1 MEDTKDLVGK
11 IQEELQGLTDSITDV
26 VQTFK
31 KMQAPISESREK
43 VPQATQQLEKITE
56 QTEEAAHQMIDKVES
71 ISRISDE
78 IVQEIADLRQ
88 ALPATY
94 FKNRSRIRDKV
105 SSIEAKAQQ
114 NLDDAF
120 VILNALQFQDITS
133 QQVHHAS
140 SLMEEIEN
148 RLHQL
153 LDVFDGKGGIE
164 ELQSFVR
171 QRVYDPNASFS
182 NKQGTQDDV
191 DSLINSIKKGEC

>member
-1 MEDTKDLVGK
+1 MEDTKDMVGK

-26 VQTFK
+26 VKTFK
-31 KMQAPISESREK
+31 KMQTPIAESREK
-43 VPQATQQLEKITE
+43 VPQATQQLEKITM

-71 ISRISDE
+71 ISRFSEEIVDE
-78 IVQEIADLRQ
+78 ISELRQ

-105 SSIEAKAQQ
+105 NSIEAKAQQ

-120 VILNALQFQDITS
+120 VILNALQFQDITT

-148 RLHQL
+148 RLYQL
-153 LDVFDGKGGIE
+153 LDVFDGKAGIE
-164 ELQSFVR
+164 KLQQVVKD
-171 QRVYDPNASFS
+171 RVYDPNATYS
-182 NKQGTQDDV
+182 NPQGTQDDV
-191 DSLINSIKKGEC
+191 DSLINSLKKDES